1 MWTPEQSQEIQQIA
15 RESKPGITTLA
26 LPQGLQVDKGP
37 DAVVDYLVEQVP
49 NLIMPGSKTSGFQK
63 AVTGFRQ
70 HLPDLSSPRFQVSK
84 TQSPYEYSE
93 AFQTNHVPPWLY
105 NLTETWK
112 QLLEEPY
119 KGITTDGIS
128 PSECRCHQLT

>member
-26 LPQGLQVDKGP
+26 LPEGLQVERGP
-37 DAVVDYLVEQVP
+37 DAVVDYFVERVP
-49 NLIMPGSKTSGFQK
+49 NLIKSISGSKTSGFQK

-70 HLPDLSSPRFQVSK
+70 HLPDLSLPRFQVSK

-112 QLLEEPY
+112 KLLEEPY
-119 KGITTDGIS
+119 KGFTTDGMS
-128 PSECRCHQLT
+128 LCEV